1 MLQRIKIL
9 AADDD
14 MMSLEMLRTILERR
28 HGECTKV
35 VNGRAAMDALENSPD
50 TDIILLDLQM
60 PIMDG
65 FEVLAECKGNP
76 YLCDIPIVVLAGGHQ
91 DKLKSL
97 KLGADDFLAKPYN
110 AEELEL
116 RIVKLI
122 QSRRSAQ
129 SAKQAKNEFL
139 AIANHEL
146 RSPMHQ
152 IMGLCEL
159 LVSTKSGS
167 ETQELA
173 GLLKGATNNLTNVV
187 TDILNYVQLDT
198 ATASAL
204 LEQFSL
210 RATVH
215 GVIAALSEA
224 AQRKGLTIKLHI
236 ADNTADAL
244 NGSSFYVYKAFS
256 ILLDNA
262 VKFSS
267 DSDVR
272 IDLREESLGSHGSR
286 FYCDI
291 TDQGSGVPA
300 AFQEKIFEPFVQV
313 DSSYRRPQEGIGLGL
328 AIAKRMLE
336 LMGGT
341 IGVKSNEDR
350 GSTFSFSF
358 QCDVLATAPAG
369 V

>member
-1 MLQRIKIL
+1 MLQGIKIL

-14 MMSLEMLRTILERR
+14 MMSLEMLKTILERR
-28 HGECTKV
+28 HGECTV
-35 VNGRAAMDALENSPD
+35 AVNGREAMNALESNPD
-50 TDIILLDLQM
+50 TDIVLLDLQM

-65 FEVLAECKGNP
+65 FEVLSECKRNP
-76 YLCDIPIVVLAGGHQ
+76 YLSDIPVVVLAGGHQ
-91 DKLKSL
+91 EKLKSL
-97 KLGADDFLAKPYN
+97 QMGADDFLAKPYN
-110 AEELEL
+110 AEELEI
-116 RIVKLI
+116 RIVKLV

-129 SAKQAKNEFL
+129 SARQAKNEFL
-139 AIANHEL
+139 AIASHEL
-146 RSPMHQ
+146 RTPMHE
-152 IMGLCEL
+152 MMALCEL
-159 LVSTKSGS
+159 MNGTKPGL

-173 GLLKGATNNLTNVV
+173 RLLKDATGNLTNVI

-204 LEQFSL
+204 LEPFSL
-210 RATVH
+210 RATVQ
-215 GVIAALSEA
+215 GAIATLSKP
-224 AQRKGLTIKLHI
+224 AQRKGICINLHI
-236 ADNTADAL
+236 ADNVADAL
-244 NGSSFYVYKAFS
+244 NGSSFYVYKVLS

-267 DSDVR
+267 DSDVK
-272 IDLREESLGSHGSR
+272 IQLREESLGSHGSR

-291 TDQGSGVPA
+291 IDQGSGVPA

-313 DSSYRRPQEGIGLGL
+313 DSSCGRLQEGIGLGL

-341 IGVKSNEDR
+341 INVRSNENR

-358 QCDVLATAPAG
+358 HCDVIETSPE
-369 V
+369 